1 MAKKSFR
8 RFCIEH
14 LDCVPLEYAGKSIQR
29 SSLIIY
35 LLAQLD
41 IQTLIMYLG
50 YGVDTSKQV
59 LGSVVD
65 FWVRRRMFETI
76 RASTGKI
83 IVTFPVVI
91 KKLDSDDLDEVVNA

>member
-1 MAKKSFR
+1 
-8 RFCIEH
+8 
-14 LDCVPLEYAGKSIQR
+14 
-29 SSLIIY
+29 
-35 LLAQLD
+35 
-41 IQTLIMYLG
+41 MYLG